1 MRVKTNE
8 AMFDIKDD
16 VMDSEKMDT
25 KADPVSHWFDYTLWM
40 HNIIFQAYHAK
51 ILLMKIWILTC

>member
-16 VMDSEKMDT
+16 SMDSEKMET
-25 KADPVSHWFDYTLWM
+25 KADPVS
-40 HNIIFQAYHAK
+40 N
-51 ILLMKIWILTC
+51 

>member
-1 MRVKTNE
+1 MSLQHFCFHFYILKCKSLSFVSFLFFLRIKMRVKTNE

-25 KADPVSHWFDYTLWM
+25 KADPVSH
-40 HNIIFQAYHAK
+40 
-51 ILLMKIWILTC
+51 